1 MLNLIRKLFLD
12 SDQLA
17 LIEKL
22 NKTPGRVR
30 VVGRGTVIANQDML
44 IESPHYKQAIKNA
57 TRLVAK
63 RHHIAGPPVSN

>member
-1 MLNLIRKLFLD
+1 MLNLIRRLFLD

-30 VVGRGTVIANQDML
+30 VVGRGTVVANQDML
-44 IESPHYKQAIKNA
+44 IESARYKQAIKDA
-57 TRLVAK
+57 TQLVAG
-63 RHHIAGPPVSN
+63 R